1 MHLTLEMLDALS
13 ARAKMSERL
22 RVNFNLHENVKDPV
36 QRLLNAMEPGT
47 IVPVHRH
54 LQTAETIVLLRGK
67 LKVVFYDDEKK
78 ATDSFLLEENSN
90 SFGIHIP
97 KGIWHGVEILKS
109 GTVIFEVK
117 EGPYE
122 PLRES
127 DVLS

>member
-1 MHLTLEMLDALS
+1 MLDALS